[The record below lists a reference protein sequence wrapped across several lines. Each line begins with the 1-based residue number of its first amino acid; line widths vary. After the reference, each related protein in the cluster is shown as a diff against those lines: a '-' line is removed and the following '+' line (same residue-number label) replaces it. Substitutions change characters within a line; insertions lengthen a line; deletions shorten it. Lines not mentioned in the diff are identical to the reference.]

1 MPQDIPQADRR
12 EPVPMPGPDS
22 TFAERL
28 NYLFDR
34 FRPPAG
40 DSEKSNPK
48 TGEFRHSYV
57 AKTILGY
64 EKGSITPTYV
74 TQLRQGERPNPGIDT
89 ARLLARFF
97 GVPAAF
103 LVEEEDTAKIMAQ
116 FALVEALR
124 ERGVKKAAMRMQ
136 GLSPASTAQ
145 ILGMIDLARTAEGL
159 PPEPEPL
166 P

>member
-1 MPQDIPQADRR
+1 
-12 EPVPMPGPDS
+12 MPGPDS

-40 DSEKSNPK
+40 DREKTNPK

-57 AKTILGY
+57 AKTIGGY
-64 EKGSITPTYV
+64 GKKASVTSTYV
-74 TQLRQGERPNPGIDT
+74 AQLREGERPNPSIET
-89 ARLLARFF
+89 ARLMAQFF

-116 FALVEALR
+116 FALVETLKAN
-124 ERGVKKAAMRMQ
+124 GVKKVAMRMQ
-136 GLSPASTAQ
+136 GLSPSSTAS
-145 ILGMIDLARTAEGL
+145 ILSMIDLARSAEGL
-159 PPEPEPL
+159 PPEPERL